1 MQDRLHC
8 AAACDVIAT
17 ERSSFQ
23 QHDDWLHA
31 IAAIKIGTGIV
42 MAEKT
47 NGKTSA
53 ATAQPPVQVKILSQY
68 VKDLS
73 FENPIVRKLMASPGD
88 QPSLKVEVN
97 VSADRVDGDV
107 YESAINFKATATNN
121 IGTIYVLETV
131 YAGLFK
137 IESMPEQALE
147 PFLLISG
154 PTTIFPFLRRLVAD
168 VTREGGFPPLMLDPI
183 DFAALF
189 MRRQQE
195 LKGAATANA

>member
-1 MQDRLHC
+1 
-8 AAACDVIAT
+8 
-17 ERSSFQ
+17 
-23 QHDDWLHA
+23 
-31 IAAIKIGTGIV
+31 
-42 MAEKT
+42 MAETT
-47 NGKTSA
+47 NGKNGA
-53 ATAQPPVQVKILSQY
+53 GAAQPQVQVQVKILSQY

-73 FENPIVRKLMASPGD
+73 FENPNVRKLMASPGD

-97 VSADRVDGDV
+97 VNAERIEGDIF
-107 YESAINFKATATNN
+107 ESAIEFKATATNN

-168 VTREGGFPPLMLDPI
+168 ITREGGYPPLMLDPI
-183 DFAALF
+183 DFASLY
-189 MRRQQE
+189 MRRQKE
-195 LKGAATANA
+195 LQGAPTANA